1 MLFSSKRIKYSF
13 VPDMKK
19 LFAIVLLLMYGFSST
34 GMTLHLHYCCGKLD
48 GIDLSPVKDDHCS
61 GSHKLI
67 KKTCCDEKQ
76 VSLKLKSEQNLAK
89 FLNSVFQLTAIKTV
103 HPEFLAL
110 CSVQSKKLVPE
121 VFAPPPL
128 QKNINSLFCIYR
140 I

>member
-19 LFAIVLLLMYGFSST
+19 LFAIMLLLMYGFSST

-48 GIDLSPVKDDHCS
+48 AIDLSPVEDGHCGGDH
-61 GSHKLI
+61 KVV

-76 VSLKLKSEQNLAK
+76 VSLKIKSEQNLAK
-89 FLNSVFQLTAIKTV
+89 FLNPVFQLTAIKTV

-110 CSVQSKKLVPE
+110 CFVQSKKLVPE